1 MNNFSIV
8 LTILALR
15 GWGVILAQVSLLDKL
30 NYYASQSQYAAQV
43 YSQLQAP
50 FSLENV
56 MTSSL
61 ETAMETCQN
70 SFKWDRWN
78 CPSSDFFLRR
88 TSKSLFMD
96 REDSYVNAIT
106 TAAVLYTITKN
117 CSSGIIAGCGTC
129 NDSPYSS
136 QCSDN
141 PKAAEQLLKK
151 HVSTVFGEDFFG
163 KISKHNYKAITNLL
177 EKSLVKQCGCA
188 VLGPNGLCAKEICLQ
203 VLKPFEDIA
212 TDIRQMY
219 EEGLQLSNTPEN
231 SRIMWDNIPLD
242 ALVYMKD
249 SPNYCEPDAVPH
261 WNGMRG
267 RQCSTGANGENLSEE
282 ERTRCRHL
290 CRECGYTVRSKNVV
304 TESRCNC
311 KFTWGFQVQC
321 EMCVT
326 VQRQY
331 YCY

>member
-1 MNNFSIV
+1 MNNSIV
-8 LTILALR
+8 GIIVTLGCLTVVL
-15 GWGVILAQVSLLDKL
+15 GHVQLLDQL
-30 NYYASQSQYAAQV
+30 NYFASQSQYAAQV
-43 YSQLQAP
+43 YSKLQVP
-50 FSLENV
+50 FSLENI
-56 MTSSL
+56 MASSL
-61 ETAMETCQN
+61 ETAMETCRN
-70 SFKWDRWN
+70 SFKWERWN
-78 CPSSDFFLRR
+78 CPRSDFFLRR
-88 TSKSLFMD
+88 TSKSLSLD

-106 TAAVLYTITKN
+106 TAAVLYSITKN
-117 CSSGIIAGCGTC
+117 CSSGIIAGCGSC
-129 NDSPYSS
+129 SDSPYSS

-141 PKAAEQLLKK
+141 PKAAEQMLKQ
-151 HVSTVFGEDFFG
+151 HTNIAFMDEFYD
-163 KISKHNYKAITNLL
+163 KIWKHNYKAITNLL
-177 EKSLVKQCGCA
+177 EKSLIKQCGCA
-188 VLGPNGLCAKEICLQ
+188 VLGSNGLCAKEVCLQ

-212 TDIRQMY
+212 ADIRQMY
-219 EEGLQLSNTPEN
+219 EEGLQLNNTPEN

-249 SPNYCEPDAVPH
+249 SPNYCEPDAMPH

-267 RQCSTGANGENLSEE
+267 RQCSTGSNGENLSEE
-282 ERTRCRHL
+282 DRTRCRYL
-290 CRECGYTVRSKNVV
+290 CRECGYTVRPKNIV